1 MVSLFLLILVASLMV
16 VAIVIILYLVEKVR
30 NYASFWF
37 IIFLLVMMISMFVSA
52 SIYLNSPSSL
62 SLALAFLTNS
72 IVMVAFLV
80 PFFIKARELTLRRYN
95 GKNDCLISAL
105 AVLNEVI
112 MGYTF
117 ELAQYGKYIFSNP
130 LSYFT
135 LSINNYWFYYSMMAE
150 MFTLYL
156 IYYLRG
162 VKREVLTQ
170 IFPIVGITASPPIL
184 LDDKVWFYSSL
195 LMSLGFC
202 ALGFRSR
209 LNYLYV
215 AMAIALL
222 TTFFTPVIYELVL
235 LYSMYTYY
243 TIVFSVARNIISGK

>member
-1 MVSLFLLILVASLMV
+1 MVSLFLLMLVASLMV

-80 PFFIKARELTLRRYN
+80 PFFIKAKELALRRYN
-95 GKNDCLISAL
+95 GKNDSLTSAL

-117 ELAQYGKYIFSNP
+117 ELAQYGKSIFSDP

>member
-1 MVSLFLLILVASLMV
+1 MV

-30 NYASFWF
+30 NYAGFWF

-80 PFFIKARELTLRRYN
+80 PFFIKAKELALRRYN
-95 GKNDCLISAL
+95 GKNDSLTSAL

-117 ELAQYGKYIFSNP
+117 ELAQYGKSIFSSP

-184 LDDKVWFYSSL
+184 LDNKVWFYSSL

>member
-1 MVSLFLLILVASLMV
+1 MV

-30 NYASFWF
+30 NYAGFWF

-80 PFFIKARELTLRRYN
+80 PFFIKAKELALRRYN
-95 GKNDCLISAL
+95 GKNDSLTSAL

-117 ELAQYGKYIFSNP
+117 ELAQYGKSIFSSP

-184 LDDKVWFYSSL
+184 LDNKVWFYSSL

-222 TTFFTPVIYELVL
+222 TTFFTPVIYELIL

>member
-1 MVSLFLLILVASLMV
+1 MV

-30 NYASFWF
+30 NYAGFWF

-80 PFFIKARELTLRRYN
+80 PFFIKARELALRRYN
-95 GKNDCLISAL
+95 GKNDSLTSAL

-117 ELAQYGKYIFSNP
+117 ELAQYGKSIFSDP

>member
-1 MVSLFLLILVASLMV
+1 MV

-80 PFFIKARELTLRRYN
+80 PFFIKAKELALRRYN
-95 GKNDCLISAL
+95 GKNDSLTSAL

-117 ELAQYGKYIFSNP
+117 ELAQYGKSIFSSP

-222 TTFFTPVIYELVL
+222 TTFFTPVIYELIL

>member
-30 NYASFWF
+30 NYAGFWF

-52 SIYLNSPSSL
+52 SIYLNSPSSF
-62 SLALAFLTNS
+62 SLASAFLTNS

-80 PFFIKARELTLRRYN
+80 PFFIKARGLALRRYN

-117 ELAQYGKYIFSNP
+117 ELAQYGKSIFSNP

-170 IFPIVGITASPPIL
+170 IFPIVGITVSPPIL
-184 LDDKVWFYSSL
+184 LDNNVWFYSSL

-235 LYSMYTYY
+235 LYLMYTYY

>member
-1 MVSLFLLILVASLMV
+1 MVSLFLLILVASLMA

-30 NYASFWF
+30 NYAGFWF

-80 PFFIKARELTLRRYN
+80 PFFIKARELALRRYN

-117 ELAQYGKYIFSNP
+117 ELAQYGKSIFSNP

-184 LDDKVWFYSSL
+184 LDNKVWFYSSL

>member
-30 NYASFWF
+30 NYAGFWF

-80 PFFIKARELTLRRYN
+80 PFFIKARELALRRYN

-117 ELAQYGKYIFSNP
+117 ELAQYGKSIFSNP

-184 LDDKVWFYSSL
+184 LDNKVWFYSSL

>member
-1 MVSLFLLILVASLMV
+1 MV

-30 NYASFWF
+30 NYAGFWF

-80 PFFIKARELTLRRYN
+80 PFFIKARELALRRYN

-117 ELAQYGKYIFSNP
+117 ELAQYGKSIFSNP

-184 LDDKVWFYSSL
+184 LDNKVWFYSSL

>member
-1 MVSLFLLILVASLMV
+1 MV

-30 NYASFWF
+30 NYAGFWF

-80 PFFIKARELTLRRYN
+80 PFFIKARGLALRRYN
-95 GKNDCLISAL
+95 GKNDRLISAL

-117 ELAQYGKYIFSNP
+117 ELAQYGNSIFSNP

>member
-30 NYASFWF
+30 NYAGFWF

-80 PFFIKARELTLRRYN
+80 PFFIKAKELALRRYN
-95 GKNDCLISAL
+95 GKNDSLTSAL

-117 ELAQYGKYIFSNP
+117 ELAQYGKSIFSSP

-184 LDDKVWFYSSL
+184 LDNKVWFYSSL

-222 TTFFTPVIYELVL
+222 TTFFTPVIYELIL

>member
-1 MVSLFLLILVASLMV
+1 MVSLFLLILVASLMI

-30 NYASFWF
+30 NYAGFWF
-37 IIFLLVMMISMFVSA
+37 IIFLLVVMISMFVSA

-80 PFFIKARELTLRRYN
+80 PFFIKTRELALRGYN

-105 AVLNEVI
+105 ALLNEVI

-117 ELAQYGKYIFSNP
+117 ELAQYGNSIFSNP

-162 VKREVLTQ
+162 VKRELLTQ

-184 LDDKVWFYSSL
+184 LDNKVWFYSSL

>member
-16 VAIVIILYLVEKVR
+16 VAIVVILYLVEKVR
-30 NYASFWF
+30 NYAGFWF

-80 PFFIKARELTLRRYN
+80 PFFIKARELALRRYN
-95 GKNDCLISAL
+95 GKNDSLTSAL

-117 ELAQYGKYIFSNP
+117 ELAQYGKSIFSDP

>member
-30 NYASFWF
+30 NYAGFWF

-62 SLALAFLTNS
+62 SLALAFLTSS

-80 PFFIKARELTLRRYN
+80 PFFIKARELALRRYN
-95 GKNDCLISAL
+95 GKNDSLTSAL

-117 ELAQYGKYIFSNP
+117 ELAQYGKSIFSDP

>member
-80 PFFIKARELTLRRYN
+80 PFFIKAKELALRRYN
-95 GKNDCLISAL
+95 GKNDSLTSAL

-117 ELAQYGKYIFSNP
+117 ELAQYGKSIFSSP

-222 TTFFTPVIYELVL
+222 TTFFTPVIYELIL

>member
-80 PFFIKARELTLRRYN
+80 PFFIKAKELALRRYN
-95 GKNDCLISAL
+95 GKNDSLTSAL

-117 ELAQYGKYIFSNP
+117 ELAQYGKSIFSDP

>member
-1 MVSLFLLILVASLMV
+1 MV

-30 NYASFWF
+30 NYAGFWF

-80 PFFIKARELTLRRYN
+80 PFFIKARGLALRRYN
-95 GKNDCLISAL
+95 GKNDSLISAL

-117 ELAQYGKYIFSNP
+117 ELAQYGKSIFSNP

-184 LDDKVWFYSSL
+184 LDNKVWFYSSL

>member
-1 MVSLFLLILVASLMV
+1 MV

-30 NYASFWF
+30 NYAGFWF

-62 SLALAFLTNS
+62 SLALAFLTSS

-80 PFFIKARELTLRRYN
+80 PFFIKARELALRRYN
-95 GKNDCLISAL
+95 GKNDSLTSAL

-117 ELAQYGKYIFSNP
+117 ELAQYGKSIFSDP

>member
-1 MVSLFLLILVASLMV
+1 MV

-30 NYASFWF
+30 NYAGFWF

-80 PFFIKARELTLRRYN
+80 PFFIKARELALRRYN
-95 GKNDCLISAL
+95 GKNDSLISAL

-117 ELAQYGKYIFSNP
+117 ELAQYGKSIFSNP